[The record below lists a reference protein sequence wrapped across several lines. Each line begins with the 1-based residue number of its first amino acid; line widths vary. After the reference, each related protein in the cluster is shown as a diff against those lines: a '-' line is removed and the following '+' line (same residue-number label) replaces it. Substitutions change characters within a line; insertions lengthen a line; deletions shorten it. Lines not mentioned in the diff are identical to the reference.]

1 MKKAFALLLIL
12 SLLPACLAEGNALS
26 YRFADADE
34 AAALLLGNWAYYDNL
49 TQNDLNFRMQ
59 KLDAT
64 LEELEA
70 FTAAQTMDFT
80 DAEKAAI
87 DEAMAGIDQTCRDRG
102 YALPVTDGIVFAKTT
117 MLEECGAGAYTHG
130 TQIYLGEKLLSRA
143 QSENPAE
150 VRSFRETVA
159 HELFHCLTR
168 NHPDFR
174 EAMYG
179 ILGFTVVEK
188 DYDFPQEIRDR
199 IISNPDVERHN
210 SYASFDIN
218 GEKKDCA
225 VIFTTSQPFE
235 KPGDSFFS
243 GMVTGLVP
251 VGDLSVMYTAEDA
264 ANFWDV
270 FGRNTDYVIDPEE
283 TLADNFSYTILYG
296 PDSARFPTP
305 SILREIDR
313 CLREGFAGEADAA

>member
-1 MKKAFALLLIL
+1 MLLTIIL
-12 SLLPACLAEGNALS
+12 SLAVTGVMAEDGLFE
-26 YRFADADE
+26 YRFADAAE
-34 AAALLLGNWAYYDNL
+34 AAELLLSNRGYYENMS
-49 TQNDLNFRMQ
+49 QNDLNFRMQ

-64 LEELEA
+64 LAELES
-70 FTAAQTMDFT
+70 FAAQQTMDFT
-80 DAEKAAI
+80 GEEKAAI
-87 DEAMAGIDQTCRDRG
+87 DEAMRLIESVCAERG
-102 YALPVTDGIVFAKTT
+102 YTLPPTDGIVFAKTT
-117 MLEECGAGAYTHG
+117 MAEECGAGAYTHG
-130 TQIYLGEKLLSRA
+130 TQIYLGASLLQYGVSGLPMFRDA
-143 QSENPAE
+143 FNQTLIHE
-150 VRSFRETVA
+150 V
-159 HELFHCLTR
+159 FHCLTR

-218 GEKKDCA
+218 GEKKNCA
-225 VIFTTSQPFE
+225 VIFTTGKPFE

-270 FGRNTDYVIDPEE
+270 FGRNTDYIIDPEE
-283 TLADNFSYTILYG
+283 TLADNFSFTILYG

-313 CLREGFAGEADAA
+313 CLREGFAGEADMA